1 MKRFFLFFPV
11 IFSIILFTFD
21 LNCYSQFKRIGVK
34 TGLNLAKV
42 RYTNVFDFIMT
53 DSYAL
58 EMENIKNIVGFNF
71 GFLSQSSSNS
81 IFVTD
86 FGFFY
91 SLRGYKNEFMKL
103 YMHYLEI
110 PLIFKARIPI
120 IEPVSIQGGFGP
132 YAGYAFLG
140 KINLQGLIIE
150 DILSW
155 RTKYEK
161 NIFEG
166 EVKPYNPFDV
176 GVIFGGDVEIKL
188 PNNNFLLVG
197 GNYHLGIYKV
207 SNERQITITDPDTG
221 NETVVGVSNPGMKH
235 NYVSFNVTYLFDITN
250 KKASKNN
257 NHTNNNTNN
266 NTNIQQNS
274 NTQPS
279 TNTN

>member
-1 MKRFFLFFPV
+1 
-11 IFSIILFTFD
+11 
-21 LNCYSQFKRIGVK
+21 
-34 TGLNLAKV
+34 
-42 RYTNVFDFIMT
+42 
-53 DSYAL
+53 
-58 EMENIKNIVGFNF
+58 MENIKNIVGFNF

-81 IFVTD
+81 IFITD
-86 FGFFY
+86 FGLFY
-91 SLRGYKNEFMKL
+91 SLKGYKNEFMKL
-103 YMHYLEI
+103 YMHYLEM

-132 YAGYAFLG
+132 YVGYAF
-140 KINLQGLIIE
+140 
-150 DILSW
+150 S
-155 RTKYEK
+155 KYEK

-207 SNERQITITDPDTG
+207 SNERQIIITDPDTG
-221 NETVVGVSNPGMKH
+221 NETVLGVSNPGIKH
-235 NYVSFNVTYLFDITN
+235 NYVSFNVTYLFDITG

-257 NHTNNNTNN
+257 NNHTNNNPN

-279 TNTN
+279 TD